1 MKEDTTMADSIVT
14 PQELLR
20 KLAEDGEFDFFREAL
35 FSVLRELMEI
45 EVTAKTGAP
54 RGERSSERLCHRN
67 GYRERRLDTRV
78 GSLLLPIPRLREGS
92 YFPSFLDPR
101 RRSEEALL
109 AVIAEAYVKGVSTR
123 KVEDLVLTL
132 GLEGISKSEV
142 SRICA
147 RLDEQVEAFRGRPL
161 VGRYPYLFLDATY
174 EKVRN
179 ETGRVVSM
187 ALVVAYGVAET
198 GEREVLGL
206 EVCRSEDY
214 AFWRGFLA
222 GLLSRGLAGVAL
234 VVSDAHQGLKQ
245 AITEVFLGAGWQ
257 RCRVH
262 FLRNLLSLV
271 PKDGQ
276 GMVLAAVR
284 LIFQQ
289 PDKVRATAELRALA
303 DRLEGP
309 LPRVSAALLEAEEE
323 ILAHMEFPPEH
334 WKQISST
341 NPLERLNKEINR
353 RTRVVGI
360 FPDEKSL
367 VRLIGAVLAEQN
379 DEWMVARKYMSRHSL
394 ARIYQQVNPEIEGE
408 VTHAVAIPV
417 H

>member
-1 MKEDTTMADSIVT
+1 MADSIVT
-14 PQELLR
+14 PEELLG
-20 KLAEDGEFDFFREAL
+20 KLLAGGEVDLLREAAEAM
-35 FSVLRELMEI
+35 LRMLMEI
-45 EVTAKTGAP
+45 DVKAKTGAGL
-54 RGERSSERLCHRN
+54 GERSPDRLCRRN

-78 GSLLLPIPRLREGS
+78 GTLDLPIPKLREGS
-92 YFPSFLDPR
+92 YFPSFLEPR
-101 RRSEEALL
+101 RRSEEALF
-109 AVIAEAYVKGVSTR
+109 AVICEAYVKGVSTR
-123 KVEDLVLTL
+123 KVEDLAHAL
-132 GLEGISKSEV
+132 GIDGISKSEV

-147 RLDEQVEAFRGRPL
+147 RLDARVEAFRGRPL
-161 VGRYPYLFLDATY
+161 LGRYPYLFLDATY
-174 EKVRN
+174 EKVRDDS
-179 ETGRVVSM
+179 GRVVSM

-206 EVCRSEDY
+206 DVCRSEDY
-214 AFWRGFLA
+214 AFWRSFLA
-222 GLLSRGLAGVAL
+222 GLVSRGLSGVAL
-234 VVSDAHQGLKQ
+234 VVSDAHKGLRR
-245 AITEVFLGAGWQ
+245 AIEEVFLGASWQ

-289 PDKVRATAELRALA
+289 PDKARAREELRALA
-303 DRLEGP
+303 DRLSGR
-309 LPRVSAALLEAEEE
+309 LPRVTAALLEAEEE
-323 ILAHMEFPPEH
+323 ILAHMEFPAEH
-334 WKQISST
+334 WRQISST

-367 VRLIGAVLAEQN
+367 IRLIGAVLAEQN
-379 DEWMVARKYMSRHSL
+379 DEWAVSRRYMSRHSL
-394 ARIYQQVNPEIEGE
+394 ARIYQHVTPEVEGE

>member
-1 MKEDTTMADSIVT
+1 MADSIVT
-14 PQELLR
+14 PEELLG
-20 KLAEDGEFDFFREAL
+20 KLLAGQEVDLLREAAL
-35 FSVLRELMEI
+35 AMLRELMEI
-45 EVTAKTGAP
+45 DVKGRTGAAL
-54 RGERSSERLCHRN
+54 GERTPDRLCMRN

-78 GSLLLPIPRLREGS
+78 GTLELPIPKLREGS
-92 YFPSFLDPR
+92 YFPSFLEPR
-101 RRSEEALL
+101 RRSEEALF
-109 AVIAEAYVKGVSTR
+109 AVIAEAYIKGVSTR
-123 KVEDLVLTL
+123 KVEDLAHAL
-132 GLEGISKSEV
+132 GIDGISKSEV
-142 SRICA
+142 SPICA
-147 RLDEQVEAFRGRPL
+147 RLDAQVEAFRGRPL

-174 EKVRN
+174 EKVRD
-179 ETGRVVSM
+179 ETARVVSM
-187 ALVVAYGVAET
+187 ALVVAYGVSES

-222 GLLSRGLAGVAL
+222 GLVSRGLAGVAL
-234 VVSDAHQGLKQ
+234 VISDAHKGLKK
-245 AITEVFLGAGWQ
+245 AIDEVFLGASWQ

-289 PDKVRATAELRALA
+289 PDKERATKELRALC
-303 DRLEGP
+303 DRLKDR

-323 ILAHMEFPPEH
+323 ILAHMDFPAEH

-360 FPDEKSL
+360 FPDDKSL
-367 VRLIGAVLAEQN
+367 IRLIGAVLAEQN
-379 DEWMVARKYMSRHSL
+379 DEWAVCRKYMSRHSL
-394 ARIYQQVNPEIEGE
+394 ARIYQQATPEIEGE

>member
-1 MKEDTTMADSIVT
+1 MKEDTTMADPIVT
-14 PQELLR
+14 PKELLS
-20 KLAEDGEFDFFREAL
+20 KLAEGGEFDFFREAL
-35 FSVLRELMEI
+35 MSVLRELMEI
-45 EVTAKTGAP
+45 EIETKTGA
-54 RGERSSERLCHRN
+54 RHGERHPDRLCHRN
-67 GYRERRLDTRV
+67 GYRDRRLDTRV
-78 GSLLLPIPRLREGS
+78 GSLMLPIPKLREGS
-92 YFPSFLDPR
+92 YFPSFLEPR

-109 AVIAEAYVKGVSTR
+109 AVISEAYVKGISTR
-123 KVEDLVLTL
+123 KVEDLVLAL

-161 VGRYPYLFLDATY
+161 LGRYPYLWLDATY
-174 EKVRN
+174 EKVRDDS
-179 ETGRVVSM
+179 GRVVSM

-214 AFWRGFLA
+214 PFWRGFLA
-222 GLLSRGLAGVAL
+222 GLVARGLAGVTL
-234 VVSDAHQGLKQ
+234 VVSDAHKGLKR
-245 AITEVFLGAGWQ
+245 AIEEVFLGASWQ

-262 FLRNLLSLV
+262 FLRNLLALV

-289 PDKVRATAELRALA
+289 PDKARAAEELRALA
-303 DRLEGP
+303 DRLQDR
-309 LPRVSAALLEAEEE
+309 LPRVSAALLEAEED
-323 ILAHMEFPPEH
+323 ILAHMQFPPEH
-334 WKQISST
+334 WRQISST

-367 VRLIGAVLAEQN
+367 IRLIGAVLAEQN
-379 DEWMVARKYMSRHSL
+379 DEWMVGRRYMSRHSL
-394 ARIYQQVNPEIEGE
+394 ARIYQQATPEIEQE

>member
-1 MKEDTTMADSIVT
+1 MADSIVT
-14 PQELLR
+14 PKELLS
-20 KLAEDGEFDFFREAL
+20 KLAEGREFDFFREAML
-35 FSVLRELMEI
+35 SVLRELMEI
-45 EVTAKTGAP
+45 EVSAKTGAAL
-54 RGERSSERLCHRN
+54 GERTDDRLCMRN

-78 GSLLLPIPRLREGS
+78 GSLSLPIPKLREGS
-92 YFPSFLDPR
+92 YFPSFLEPR

-123 KVEDLVLTL
+123 KVEDLVAAL
-132 GLEGISKSEV
+132 GLDGISKSEV

-161 VGRYPYLFLDATY
+161 LGRYPYLFLDATY
-174 EKVRN
+174 EKVRDDS
-179 ETGRVVSM
+179 GRVVSM

-214 AFWRGFLA
+214 PFWRGFLS
-222 GLLSRGLAGVAL
+222 GLVARGLAGVSL
-234 VVSDAHQGLKQ
+234 VVSDAHQGLKR
-245 AITEVFLGAGWQ
+245 AIEEVFLGASWQ

-284 LIFQQ
+284 LVFQQ
-289 PDKVRATAELRALA
+289 PDKTRASEELRALA
-303 DRLEGP
+303 DRLRDR

-323 ILAHMEFPPEH
+323 ILAHMEFPSEH

-367 VRLIGAVLAEQN
+367 IRLIGAVLAEQN
-379 DEWMVARKYMSRHSL
+379 DEWAVSRRYMSRHSL
-394 ARIYQQVNPEIEGE
+394 ARIYQSSTPEIEGE

>member
-1 MKEDTTMADSIVT
+1 MADSIVT
-14 PQELLR
+14 PKELLS
-20 KLAEDGEFDFFREAL
+20 KLAEGREFDFFREAML
-35 FSVLRELMEI
+35 SVLRELMEI
-45 EVTAKTGAP
+45 EVAAKTGAAL
-54 RGERSSERLCHRN
+54 GERTEDRLCMRN

-78 GSLLLPIPRLREGS
+78 GSLALPIPKLREGS
-92 YFPSFLDPR
+92 YFPSFLEPR

-109 AVIAEAYVKGVSTR
+109 AVVCEAYVKGVSTR
-123 KVEDLVLTL
+123 KVEDLVCTL

-161 VGRYPYLFLDATY
+161 LGRYPYLFLDATY
-174 EKVRN
+174 EKVRDDS
-179 ETGRVVSM
+179 GRVVSM

-198 GEREVLGL
+198 GEREVVGL
-206 EVCRSEDY
+206 EVCKSEDY
-214 AFWRGFLA
+214 AFWRGFLS
-222 GLLSRGLAGVAL
+222 GLVSRGLSGVML
-234 VVSDAHQGLKQ
+234 VVSDAHQGLRR
-245 AITEVFLGAGWQ
+245 AIDEVFLGASWQ

-289 PDKVRATAELRALA
+289 PDKPRAKEELRALA
-303 DRLEGP
+303 DRLNER
-309 LPRVSAALLEAEEE
+309 LPRVAALLLEAEEE
-323 ILAHMEFPPEH
+323 ILAHMDFPSEH

-367 VRLIGAVLAEQN
+367 IRLIGAVLCEQN
-379 DEWMVARKYMSRHSL
+379 DEWAVSRRYMSRHSL
-394 ARIYQQVNPEIEGE
+394 ARVYQQATPEIEGE
-408 VTHAVAIPV
+408 VTHAVAFPSTRD
-417 H
+417 

>member
-1 MKEDTTMADSIVT
+1 MADPIVT
-14 PQELLR
+14 PKELLS
-20 KLAEDGEFDFFREAL
+20 KLAEGREFDFFREAML
-35 FSVLRELMEI
+35 SVLRELMEVEI
-45 EVTAKTGAP
+45 SQKTGASL
-54 RGERSSERLCHRN
+54 GERTSERLTMRN

-78 GSLLLPIPRLREGS
+78 GSLSLPIPKLREGS
-92 YFPSFLDPR
+92 YFPSFLEPR

-123 KVEDLVLTL
+123 KVEDLVAAL
-132 GLEGISKSEV
+132 GLDGISKSEV
-142 SRICA
+142 SRICE
-147 RLDEQVEAFRGRPL
+147 RLDAQVEAFRGRPL
-161 VGRYPYLFLDATY
+161 LGRYPYLFLDATY
-174 EKVRN
+174 EKVRDDS
-179 ETGRVVSM
+179 GRVVSM

-206 EVCRSEDY
+206 EVCKSEDH
-214 AFWRGFLA
+214 AFWRGFCA
-222 GLLSRGLAGVAL
+222 GLVARGLSGVSL
-234 VVSDAHQGLKQ
+234 VVSDAQKGLRR
-245 AITEVFLGAGWQ
+245 AIDEVFLGASWQ

-289 PDKVRATAELRALA
+289 PDKARAQEELRALA
-303 DRLEGP
+303 DRLRDR
-309 LPRVSAALLEAEEE
+309 LPRVSTLLLEAEEE
-323 ILAHMEFPPEH
+323 ILAHMEFPSEH

-367 VRLIGAVLAEQN
+367 IRLIGAVLAEQN
-379 DEWMVARKYMSRHSL
+379 DEWAVSRKYMSRHSL
-394 ARIYQQVNPEIEGE
+394 ARIYQSSTPEIEGDA
-408 VTHAVAIPV
+408 VHAVAIPV

>member
-1 MKEDTTMADSIVT
+1 MADPIVT
-14 PQELLR
+14 PQELLI
-20 KLAEDGEFDFFREAL
+20 KLTEGREFDFFREAML
-35 FSVLRELMEI
+35 SVLRELMEVEI
-45 EVTAKTGAP
+45 SQKTGASL
-54 RGERSSERLCHRN
+54 GERTSERLTMRN

-78 GSLLLPIPRLREGS
+78 GSLALPIPKLREGS
-92 YFPSFLDPR
+92 YFPSFLEPR

-123 KVEDLVLTL
+123 KVEDLVVAL
-132 GLEGISKSEV
+132 GLDGISKSEV

-147 RLDEQVEAFRGRPL
+147 RLDDQVEAFRGRPL
-161 VGRYPYLFLDATY
+161 LGRYPYLFLDATY
-174 EKVRN
+174 EKVRDDS
-179 ETGRVVSM
+179 GRVVSM

-198 GEREVLGL
+198 GEREILGL
-206 EVCRSEDY
+206 EVCKSEEH

-222 GLLSRGLAGVAL
+222 GLVARGLSGVAL
-234 VVSDAHQGLKQ
+234 VVSDAHKGLRR
-245 AITEVFLGAGWQ
+245 AIEEVFLGASWQ

-289 PDKVRATAELRALA
+289 PDKVRAQEELRALA
-303 DRLEGP
+303 DRLRDR
-309 LPRVSAALLEAEEE
+309 LPRVSALLLEAEEE
-323 ILAHMEFPPEH
+323 ILAHMEFPTEH
-334 WKQISST
+334 WRQISST

-360 FPDEKSL
+360 FPCEKSL
-367 VRLIGAVLAEQN
+367 IRLIGAVLAEQN
-379 DEWMVARKYMSRHSL
+379 DEWAVSRKYMSRHSL
-394 ARIYQQVNPEIEGE
+394 ARIYQSSTPEIEGDA
-408 VTHAVAIPV
+408 VHAVAIPV

>member
-1 MKEDTTMADSIVT
+1 MADPIVT
-14 PQELLR
+14 PKELLS
-20 KLAEDGEFDFFREAL
+20 KLAEGKEFDFLREAMVSL
-35 FSVLRELMEI
+35 LREFMEI
-45 EVTAKTGAP
+45 EVEERIGASL
-54 RGERSSERLCHRN
+54 GERAPERVCQRN

-78 GSLLLPIPRLREGS
+78 GSLSLPIPKLREGS
-92 YFPSFLDPR
+92 YFPSFLEPR
-101 RRSEEALL
+101 RRSEEALF
-109 AVIAEAYVKGVSTR
+109 AVVCEAYVHGVSTR
-123 KVEDLVLTL
+123 KVEDLVCAM

-147 RLDEQVEAFRGRPL
+147 RLDGQVEAFRGRPL
-161 VGRYPYLFLDATY
+161 VGRYPYLWLDATY
-174 EKVRN
+174 EKVRDDS
-179 ETGRVVSM
+179 GRVVSM

-206 EVCRSEDY
+206 DVCRSEDY
-214 AFWRGFLA
+214 AFWRGFLS
-222 GLLSRGLAGVAL
+222 GLVSRGLSGVAL
-234 VVSDAHQGLKQ
+234 CISDGHKGLKR
-245 AITEVFLGAGWQ
+245 AVEEVFLGASWQ

-262 FLRNLLSLV
+262 FLRNILSLV

-284 LIFQQ
+284 LIFGQT
-289 PDKVRATAELRALA
+289 DKARAREELRALA
-303 DRLEGP
+303 DRLQER
-309 LPRVSAALLEAEEE
+309 LPRVSALLLEAEEE
-323 ILAHMEFPPEH
+323 ILAHMDFPAEH

-367 VRLIGAVLAEQN
+367 VRLIGAVLSEQN
-379 DEWMVARKYMSRHSL
+379 DEWAVSRKYMSRHSL
-394 ARIYQQVNPEIEGE
+394 TRIYQQDAAEIEGE
-408 VTHAVAIPV
+408 VTHAIAIPI

>member
-1 MKEDTTMADSIVT
+1 MADPIVT
-14 PQELLR
+14 PKELLS
-20 KLAEDGEFDFFREAL
+20 KLAEGREFDFFREAML
-35 FSVLRELMEI
+35 SVLRELMEVEI
-45 EVTAKTGAP
+45 SQKTGAP
-54 RGERSSERLCHRN
+54 FGERTPERLTMRN

-78 GSLLLPIPRLREGS
+78 GSLSLPIPRLREGS
-92 YFPSFLDPR
+92 YFPSFLEPR

-109 AVIAEAYVKGVSTR
+109 AVVAEAYVKGVSTR
-123 KVEDLVLTL
+123 KVEDLVVAL
-132 GLEGISKSEV
+132 GLDGISKSEV

-161 VGRYPYLFLDATY
+161 LGRYPYLFLDATY
-174 EKVRN
+174 EKVRDDS
-179 ETGRVVSM
+179 GRVVSM

-222 GLLSRGLAGVAL
+222 ALVARGLSGVAL
-234 VVSDAHQGLKQ
+234 VVSDAHKGLRR
-245 AITEVFLGAGWQ
+245 AIEEVFLGASWQ

-289 PDKVRATAELRALA
+289 PDKARAQEELRALA
-303 DRLEGP
+303 DRLRDR
-309 LPRVSAALLEAEEE
+309 LPRVSALLLEAEEE
-323 ILAHMEFPPEH
+323 ILAHMEFPTEH

-367 VRLIGAVLAEQN
+367 IRLIGAVLAEQN
-379 DEWMVARKYMSRHSL
+379 DEWAVSRKYMSRHSL
-394 ARIYQQVNPEIEGE
+394 ARIYQSSAPEIEGDA
-408 VTHAVAIPV
+408 VHAVAIPV

>member
-14 PQELLR
+14 PKELLS
-20 KLAEDGEFDFFREAL
+20 KLAEGGEFDFFREAL

-45 EVTAKTGAP
+45 EVQTKTGAP
-54 RGERSSERLCHRN
+54 RGERSSERLCMRN
-67 GYRERRLDTRV
+67 GYRERRLDTRI
-78 GSLLLPIPRLREGS
+78 GSLLLPIPKLREGS
-92 YFPSFLDPR
+92 YFPSFLEPR

-123 KVEDLVLTL
+123 KVEDLVCAL

-161 VGRYPYLFLDATY
+161 LGRYPYLFLDATY
-174 EKVRN
+174 EKVRD

-222 GLLSRGLAGVAL
+222 GLVSRGLAGVAL

-245 AITEVFLGAGWQ
+245 AIAEVFLGASWQ

-289 PDKVRATAELRALA
+289 PDKARAQEELRALA
-303 DRLEGP
+303 DRLSDR

-323 ILAHMEFPPEH
+323 ILAHMEFPAEH

-367 VRLIGAVLAEQN
+367 LRLIGAVLAEQN
-379 DEWMVARKYMSRHSL
+379 DEWAVARRYMSRHSL
-394 ARIYQQVNPEIEGE
+394 MRIYQTTTAEIEGD

>member
-1 MKEDTTMADSIVT
+1 MADTIVT
-14 PQELLR
+14 PKELLS
-20 KLAEDGEFDFFREAL
+20 KLAEGREFDLFREAML
-35 FSVLRELMEI
+35 SVLRELMEI
-45 EVTAKTGAP
+45 EVAAKTGAAL
-54 RGERSSERLCHRN
+54 GERTEDRLCMRN

-78 GSLLLPIPRLREGS
+78 GSLSLPIPKLREGS
-92 YFPSFLDPR
+92 YFPSFLEPR

-123 KVEDLVLTL
+123 KVEDLVVAL
-132 GLEGISKSEV
+132 GLDGISKSEV

-147 RLDEQVEAFRGRPL
+147 RLDAQVEAFRGRPL
-161 VGRYPYLFLDATY
+161 LGRYPYLFLDATY
-174 EKVRN
+174 EKVRDDS
-179 ETGRVVSM
+179 GRVVSM

-198 GEREVLGL
+198 GEREVVGL
-206 EVCRSEDY
+206 EVCKSEDH

-222 GLLSRGLAGVAL
+222 GLVSRGLSGVSL
-234 VVSDAHQGLKQ
+234 VISDAHQGLRR
-245 AITEVFLGAGWQ
+245 AIDEVFLGASWQ

-289 PDKVRATAELRALA
+289 PDKARAKEELRALA
-303 DRLEGP
+303 DRLNER
-309 LPRVSAALLEAEEE
+309 LPRVTALLLEAEEE
-323 ILAHMEFPPEH
+323 ILAHMEFPAEH

-367 VRLIGAVLAEQN
+367 IRLIGAVLAEQN
-379 DEWMVARKYMSRHSL
+379 DEWAVSRRYMSRYSL
-394 ARIYQQVNPEIEGE
+394 ARIYQTATPEIEGE

>member
-1 MKEDTTMADSIVT
+1 MADPIVT
-14 PQELLR
+14 PQELLI
-20 KLAEDGEFDFFREAL
+20 KLTEGREFDFFREAML
-35 FSVLRELMEI
+35 SVLRELMEVEI
-45 EVTAKTGAP
+45 SQKTGASL
-54 RGERSSERLCHRN
+54 GERTSERVCMRN

-78 GSLLLPIPRLREGS
+78 GSLALPIPKLREGS
-92 YFPSFLDPR
+92 YFPSFLEPR

-123 KVEDLVLTL
+123 KVEDLVVAL
-132 GLEGISKSEV
+132 GLDGISKSEV
-142 SRICA
+142 SRICE
-147 RLDEQVEAFRGRPL
+147 RLDGQVEAFRGRPL
-161 VGRYPYLFLDATY
+161 LGRYPYLFLDATY
-174 EKVRN
+174 EKVRDDS
-179 ETGRVVSM
+179 GRVVSM

-206 EVCRSEDY
+206 DVCRSEDY
-214 AFWRGFLA
+214 AFWRGFCA
-222 GLLSRGLAGVAL
+222 GLVARGLSGVAL
-234 VVSDAHQGLKQ
+234 VVSDAHKGLRR
-245 AITEVFLGAGWQ
+245 AIEEVFLGASWQ

-289 PDKVRATAELRALA
+289 PDRVRAKEELRALA
-303 DRLEGP
+303 DRLRDR
-309 LPRVSAALLEAEEE
+309 LPRVSALLLEAEEE
-323 ILAHMEFPPEH
+323 ILAHMELPTEH
-334 WKQISST
+334 WRQISST

-367 VRLIGAVLAEQN
+367 IRLIGAVLAEQN
-379 DEWMVARKYMSRHSL
+379 DEWAVSRRYMSRHSL
-394 ARIYQQVNPEIEGE
+394 ARIYQSSTPEIEGDA
-408 VTHAVAIPV
+408 VHAVAIPV

>member
-1 MKEDTTMADSIVT
+1 MKEDTTMADPIVT
-14 PQELLR
+14 PKELLS
-20 KLAEDGEFDFFREAL
+20 KLAEGGEFDFFREAL
-35 FSVLRELMEI
+35 LSVLRELMEI
-45 EVTAKTGAP
+45 EVETKTGA
-54 RGERSSERLCHRN
+54 RHGERHPDRLCMRN
-67 GYRERRLDTRV
+67 GYRDRRLDTRV
-78 GSLLLPIPRLREGS
+78 GSLLLPIPKLREGS
-92 YFPSFLDPR
+92 YFPSFLEPR

-109 AVIAEAYVKGVSTR
+109 AVISEAYVKGVSTR
-123 KVEDLVLTL
+123 KVEDLVVAL

-161 VGRYPYLFLDATY
+161 LGRYPYLFLDATY
-174 EKVRN
+174 EKVRD
-179 ETGRVVSM
+179 EGGRVVSM

-214 AFWRGFLA
+214 PFWRGFLA
-222 GLLSRGLAGVAL
+222 GLVSRGLAGVAL
-234 VVSDAHQGLKQ
+234 VVSDAHKGLKR
-245 AITEVFLGAGWQ
+245 AIDEVFLGASWQ

-262 FLRNLLSLV
+262 FLRNLLALV

-289 PDKVRATAELRALA
+289 PDKTRAGEELRALA
-303 DRLEGP
+303 DRLRDR

-323 ILAHMEFPPEH
+323 ILSHMEFPPEH
-334 WKQISST
+334 WRQISST

-367 VRLIGAVLAEQN
+367 IRLIGAVLAEQN
-379 DEWMVARKYMSRHSL
+379 DEWMVARRYMSRHSL
-394 ARIYQQVNPEIEGE
+394 GRIYQQATPEIETE

>member
-1 MKEDTTMADSIVT
+1 MADPIVT
-14 PQELLR
+14 PKELLS
-20 KLAEDGEFDFFREAL
+20 KLAEGREFDFFREAML
-35 FSVLRELMEI
+35 SVLRELMEI
-45 EVTAKTGAP
+45 EVAAKTGAAP
-54 RGERSSERLCHRN
+54 GERTPERLCMRN

-78 GSLLLPIPRLREGS
+78 GSLSLPIPKLREGS
-92 YFPSFLDPR
+92 YFPSFLEPR

-123 KVEDLVLTL
+123 KVEDLVAAL
-132 GLEGISKSEV
+132 GLDGISKSEV

-174 EKVRN
+174 EKVRD
-179 ETGRVVSM
+179 ESGRVVSM

-206 EVCRSEDY
+206 EVCKSEDY
-214 AFWRGFLA
+214 PFWRGFLA
-222 GLLSRGLAGVAL
+222 GLVARGLSGVAL
-234 VVSDAHQGLKQ
+234 VVSDAHKGLRR
-245 AITEVFLGAGWQ
+245 AIDEVFLGASWQ

-284 LIFQQ
+284 LVFQQ
-289 PDKVRATAELRALA
+289 PDKTRASEELRALA
-303 DRLEGP
+303 DRLAER

-323 ILAHMEFPPEH
+323 ILAHMEFPSEH

-367 VRLIGAVLAEQN
+367 IRLIGAVLAEQN
-379 DEWMVARKYMSRHSL
+379 DEWAVSRRYMSRHSL
-394 ARIYQQVNPEIEGE
+394 ARIYQSSTPEIEGE
-408 VTHAVAIPV
+408 VTHAVAIPI